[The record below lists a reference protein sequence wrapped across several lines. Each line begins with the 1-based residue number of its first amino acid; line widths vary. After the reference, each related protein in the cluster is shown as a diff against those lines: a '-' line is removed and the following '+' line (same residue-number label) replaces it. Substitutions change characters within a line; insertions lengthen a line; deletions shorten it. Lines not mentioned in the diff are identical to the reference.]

1 MTNASNESINTQS
14 NINWVID
21 SLPGAH
27 LKYTCLGKGYQLN
40 DELDNIPWLMPVFN
54 SKHNGVYMRERADL
68 GIYDVN
74 TGAWTMHP
82 YRSMFSLFTSMV
94 YWGMDWSDQMPPSI
108 KDPLYKLAFD
118 FINTYAGE

>member
-1 MTNASNESINTQS
+1 
-14 NINWVID
+14 
-21 SLPGAH
+21 
-27 LKYTCLGKGYQLN
+27 
-40 DELDNIPWLMPVFN
+40 
-54 SKHNGVYMRERADL
+54 KHNGVYMRERADL

-108 KDPLYKLAFD
+108 KDPLYKPAFD
-118 FINTYAGE
+118 FFNKYAGEKDTATAAHAMCALRDGLDAADSVRFPSATYGTVSRDNVQRYVNIQNQFA